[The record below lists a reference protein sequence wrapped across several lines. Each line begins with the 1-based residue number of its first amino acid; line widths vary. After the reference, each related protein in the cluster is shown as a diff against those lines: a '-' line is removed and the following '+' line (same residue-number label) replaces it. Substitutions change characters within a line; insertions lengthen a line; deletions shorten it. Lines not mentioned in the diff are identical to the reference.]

1 MGRARWD
8 SNPRQGAF
16 LLTTED
22 EVLYGGAA
30 GGGKTD
36 ALLISCLKMAKE
48 HPGSQSLFL
57 RRTFADLNKP
67 QAAIPR
73 SHELF
78 AGLGRWDGQQHRWVF
93 PNRSILQFGHLQH
106 AKNIYSYQ
114 GSQIDWLCWDEL
126 THFTL
131 DEYNYLRSRVRATV
145 PGIKTGIR
153 AATNPG
159 GIGHAWVRERW
170 VDAAPPDTRFTIAE
184 AGRTVSARFVPA
196 RVWDNTALLERDPDY
211 PVRLATLGDALSR
224 ALLEG
229 DWDTFQGQVFSQW
242 RRDKHVI
249 KPIPLDLSW
258 RRWTATDYGLAR
270 PFVTLWLCQDPAT
283 YRVYVYREISRP
295 GVLASDQAKLIRA
308 AEVVDEKRRER
319 VQFRVADPAMWIRQA
334 DSGKAIAVT
343 YAENGVKL
351 NQASN
356 ERLSGWERV
365 HEMLRDAEDG
375 KPYLQVF
382 ETCTQ
387 LVKNLPALVY
397 DQHQV
402 EDVDTDGPDDEADA
416 LRYGLMAAHWFGSLT
431 ARKPQSYRLGGGR

>member
-1 MGRARWD
+1 
-8 SNPRQGAF
+8 
-16 LLTTED
+16 
-22 EVLYGGAA
+22 
-30 GGGKTD
+30 
-36 ALLISCLKMAKE
+36 MAVN

-67 QAAIPR
+67 QSAIPR

-93 PNRSILQFGHLQH
+93 ANRSIIQFGHLQH

-126 THFTL
+126 THFTE

-159 GIGHAWVRERW
+159 GIGHAWVRKRW
-170 VDAAPPDTRFTIAE
+170 VDAGPPDQPFTITE
-184 AGRTVSARFVPA
+184 AGRTVTARFVPA
-196 RVWDNTALLERDPDY
+196 LVWDNAALLERDPEY
-211 PVRLATLGDALSR
+211 PMRLATLGEALSR

-249 KPIPLDLSW
+249 KPVPLDQSW
-258 RRWTATDYGLAR
+258 PRWTATDYGLAR
-270 PFVTLWLCQDPAT
+270 PYVTLWFCQDPAT
-283 YRVYVYREISRP
+283 LRVYVYREISKP
-295 GVLASDQAKLIRA
+295 GVLASDQAKLIRH
-308 AEVVDEKRRER
+308 AERIDDERRER
-319 VQFRVADPAMWIRQA
+319 VRFRVGDPAMWTRQA
-334 DSGKAIAVT
+334 DTGKSIAAT
-343 YAENGVKL
+343 YRENGVAM
-351 NQASN
+351 NPASN
-356 ERLSGWERV
+356 ERIIGWERV
-365 HEMLRDAEDG
+365 HEFLRDAPDG

-382 ETCTQ
+382 ETCTE
-387 LVKNLPALVY
+387 LIKNLPALVY
-397 DQHQV
+397 DKHVV

-416 LRYGLMAAHWFGSLT
+416 LRYGLMAAHWLKVT
-431 ARKPQSYRLGGGR
+431 ERREPRSYSMGGRR

>member
-1 MGRARWD
+1 MERRKWIT
-8 SNPRQGAF
+8 SPRQAAF
-16 LLTTED
+16 LTTTED

-36 ALLISCLKMAKE
+36 ALLISCLLTANN

-57 RRTFADLNKP
+57 RRTFSDLNKP
-67 QAAIPR
+67 AAAIPR

-93 PNRSILQFGHLQH
+93 PNRSVIQFGHLQH

-145 PGIKTGIR
+145 PNIKTGIR
-153 AATNPG
+153 ASTNPG
-159 GIGHAWVRERW
+159 GIGHAWVRDRW
-170 VDAAPPDTRFTIAE
+170 IDAAPADQTFTIAE
-184 AGRTVSARFVPA
+184 SGRTVTARFVPA
-196 RVWDNTALLERDPDY
+196 LVWDNEALLERDPEY
-211 PVRLATLGDALSR
+211 PDRLRTLGPALAR

-242 RRDKHVI
+242 RRDKHVV
-249 KPIPLDLSW
+249 KPIKLDPAWS
-258 RRWTATDYGLAR
+258 RWTSNDYGLAR
-270 PFVTLWLCQDPAT
+270 PFVALWFCQDPAT
-283 YRVYVYREISRP
+283 LRVYVYREISRP
-295 GVLASDQAKLIRA
+295 GVLASDQARLMRA
-308 AEVVDEKRRER
+308 AEKLDDEKRER
-319 VQFRVADPAMWIRQA
+319 VRFRVADPAMWIRQA
-334 DSGKAIAVT
+334 DSGKSIAHT
-343 YAENGVKL
+343 YAEQGVALKP
-351 NQASN
+351 ASN
-356 ERLSGWERV
+356 DRLSGWERV
-365 HEMLRDAEDG
+365 HEFLSDAPDG

-382 ETCTQ
+382 ETCTE
-387 LVKNLPALVY
+387 LIKNLPALVY

-416 LRYGLMAAHWFGSLT
+416 LRYGLMAAHWLDAYKRRAPRDVT
-431 ARKPQSYRLGGGR
+431 IGGRR

>member
-1 MGRARWD
+1 MSEWRT
-8 SNPRQGAF
+8 STRQAIF
-16 LLTTED
+16 LKATED

-36 ALLISCLKMAKE
+36 ALLISCARTAVK

-67 QAAIPR
+67 AAAIPR

-78 AGLGRWDGQQHRWVF
+78 AGSARWDGQQHRWIF
-93 PNRSILQFGHLQH
+93 PNRSVLQFGHLQH

-126 THFTL
+126 THFTE

-145 PGIKTGIR
+145 PGIRTGIR

-159 GIGHAWVRERW
+159 GIGHAWVRQRW
-170 VDAAPPDTRFTIAE
+170 VDAGPPDTPFTIEE

-196 RVWDNTALLERDPDY
+196 LVWDNAALLERDPEY
-211 PVRLATLGDALSR
+211 PARLATLGDALSR

-229 DWDTFQGQVFSQW
+229 DWDTFQGQVFTQW
-242 RRDKHVI
+242 RREKHVI
-249 KPIPLDLSW
+249 RPIPLDPSW
-258 RRWTATDYGLAR
+258 PRWTATDYGLAR

-283 YRVYVYREISRP
+283 LRVYVYREISKH
-295 GVLASDQAKLIRA
+295 GVLASEQATSIRV
-308 AEVVDEKRRER
+308 AELVDEGKRER
-319 VQFRVADPAMWIRQA
+319 VRFRVGDPAMWIRQA
-334 DSGKAIAVT
+334 DTGKSIAAT
-343 YAENGVKL
+343 YAEHGVVMH
-351 NQASN
+351 QASN
-356 ERLSGWERV
+356 ERIVGWERV
-365 HEMLRDAEDG
+365 HEFLRDAPDG

-382 ETCTQ
+382 DTCTE
-387 LVKNLPALVY
+387 LIKNLPALVY
-397 DQHQV
+397 DQHRV

-416 LRYGLMAAHWFGSLT
+416 LRYGLMAAHWLDAT
-431 ARKPQSYRLGGGR
+431 RRPKPQGYSVGKRR